1 MNGINNITRR
11 RLQNNNL
18 RTFITLAIAI
28 FIVVSGLI
36 STYAALLKS
45 ARNMGVEFIK
55 SYAADEE
62 RDIAA
67 YKTIISMGLNYIDKL
82 ESDSCGFPE
91 AEQQIRH
98 FMQSASSSLND
109 SSIDFYAIYRGKLLS
124 LQNYPETEKFDFRS
138 AEWYQNALNA
148 NGEIVFADVNTTSNG
163 ERILSVAARANPENG
178 NAVFVNLRRQDYD
191 RTHNDIN
198 LPALSSY
205 YLFSENGELLYS
217 RTPFSE
223 DESVVASY
231 EKELFNRALNLSE
244 ANIGERIKDLNNVS
258 CGLYYSKTSNGSV
271 CVMTIPHSTL
281 FSDLDDIILMY
292 SIAFIIIF
300 AVICIITFHDRAL
313 GRRVVKTDTTISALC
328 NTYYAIYRIN
338 LKDETYDMIKGSEDI
353 QHVIPK
359 SGKYNDM
366 LNAFAHAIDEKTGSK
381 MAKAFSLEHIK
392 KLVSENVRDFGGDF
406 VRNVDGVNQWIN
418 IGLILDDSNPN
429 EEAVIA
435 FRQIDNEKQ
444 QQLRHTKL
452 LESALAAA
460 DESEKSQKRFFSK
473 MSHEMRTPLNIILGM
488 NELAM
493 RPDCTPEKRL
503 DYQQKI
509 EYAGTDMLKLI
520 NNILRISRIE
530 DGLMPIERKEFNL
543 CEEFGNIVQPF
554 KEQALREGKRFTI
567 NIDVKT
573 TLVFGDTLKLS
584 QILNNLIS
592 NALQFTNKNDS
603 ITVSMRQAGADSDN
617 YVFTIEDTGIGI
629 AEERLPDIFLPY
641 YRDANFRD
649 RSGSGGGL
657 GLAIVKSLVSQKGG
671 TIQINSK
678 LGKGTNVIVTLPFAA
693 AEESDFIKRK
703 TDTSDSV
710 KGLNILVVDD
720 NELNRE
726 LMVDLFAEHGANVKA
741 VSNGKDA
748 ISEFENSELFGIDA
762 IIMDMQM
769 PEMDG
774 CETTVKIREIDRD
787 DAKWV
792 LIIAL
797 TANYFSEDIIRT
809 VQAGMN
815 AHLTKPVDMDIM
827 QKTLADLI
835 AKRSAGE
842 ETAIFPEA
850 K

>member
-1 MNGINNITRR
+1 
-11 RLQNNNL
+11 
-18 RTFITLAIAI
+18 
-28 FIVVSGLI
+28 
-36 STYAALLKS
+36 
-45 ARNMGVEFIK
+45 
-55 SYAADEE
+55 
-62 RDIAA
+62 
-67 YKTIISMGLNYIDKL
+67 
-82 ESDSCGFPE
+82 
-91 AEQQIRH
+91 
-98 FMQSASSSLND
+98 
-109 SSIDFYAIYRGKLLS
+109 
-124 LQNYPETEKFDFRS
+124 
-138 AEWYQNALNA
+138 
-148 NGEIVFADVNTTSNG
+148 
-163 ERILSVAARANPENG
+163 
-178 NAVFVNLRRQDYD
+178 
-191 RTHNDIN
+191 
-198 LPALSSY
+198 
-205 YLFSENGELLYS
+205 
-217 RTPFSE
+217 
-223 DESVVASY
+223 
-231 EKELFNRALNLSE
+231 
-244 ANIGERIKDLNNVS
+244 
-258 CGLYYSKTSNGSV
+258 
-271 CVMTIPHSTL
+271 
-281 FSDLDDIILMY
+281 
-292 SIAFIIIF
+292 
-300 AVICIITFHDRAL
+300 
-313 GRRVVKTDTTISALC
+313 
-328 NTYYAIYRIN
+328 
-338 LKDETYDMIKGSEDI
+338 
-353 QHVIPK
+353 
-359 SGKYNDM
+359 
-366 LNAFAHAIDEKTGSK
+366 
-381 MAKAFSLEHIK
+381 
-392 KLVSENVRDFGGDF
+392 
-406 VRNVDGVNQWIN
+406 
-418 IGLILDDSNPN
+418 
-429 EEAVIA
+429 
-435 FRQIDNEKQ
+435 
-444 QQLRHTKL
+444 
-452 LESALAAA
+452 
-460 DESEKSQKRFFSK
+460 
-473 MSHEMRTPLNIILGM
+473 
-488 NELAM
+488 
-493 RPDCTPEKRL
+493 
-503 DYQQKI
+503 
-509 EYAGTDMLKLI
+509 MLKLI

-554 KEQALREGKRFTI
+554 KEQALREGKHFTI

-573 TLVFGDTLKLS
+573 TLVLGDTLKLS

-678 LGKGTNVIVTLPFAA
+678 LGKGTNVIVILPFAA